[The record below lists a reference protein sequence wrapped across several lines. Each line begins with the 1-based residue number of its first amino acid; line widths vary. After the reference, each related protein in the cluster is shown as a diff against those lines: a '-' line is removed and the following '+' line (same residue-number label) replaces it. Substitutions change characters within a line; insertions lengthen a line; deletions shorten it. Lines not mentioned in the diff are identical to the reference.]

1 MSVALPVPQRTLGA
15 INMYG
20 MGETLFDDAGTEA
33 ARGFASHAAIALA
46 NAALYENT
54 ARFAEQ
60 MQQALKSR
68 AVIDQAKGILMRDN
82 RVTADEAFA
91 MLTQASN
98 RSNRKLREIAQSIV
112 DATARGA

>member
-1 MSVALPVPQRTLGA
+1 MSVAMPVPQRTLGA

-20 MGETLFDDAGTEA
+20 MGETPFDEAGTEA
-33 ARGFASHAAIALA
+33 ARGFASHAAVAVA

-54 ARFAEQ
+54 AQFAEQ

-82 RVTADEAFA
+82 RVSADEAFA

-112 DATARGA
+112 EATARGA